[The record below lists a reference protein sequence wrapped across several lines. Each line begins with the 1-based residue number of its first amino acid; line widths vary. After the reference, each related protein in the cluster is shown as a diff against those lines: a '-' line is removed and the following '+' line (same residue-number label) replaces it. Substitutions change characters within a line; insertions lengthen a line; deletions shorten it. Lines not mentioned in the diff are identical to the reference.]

1 MAQVSDLGCQ
11 LCFVTFVPFNSFG
24 LKEEWVMKI
33 KVIKKSG
40 AKLSFNDCPWV
51 IDVPLEKR

>member
-1 MAQVSDLGCQ
+1 VAQVFDLGCQ
-11 LCFVTFVPFNSFG
+11 VCFVTFVPFNSFG

-40 AKLSFNDCPWV
+40 TVKMSDSVCPWL
-51 IDVPLEKR
+51 IDVPEE

>member
-1 MAQVSDLGCQ
+1 
-11 LCFVTFVPFNSFG
+11 
-24 LKEEWVMKI
+24 MKI

-40 AKLSFNDCPWV
+40 AKVSFNDCPWV